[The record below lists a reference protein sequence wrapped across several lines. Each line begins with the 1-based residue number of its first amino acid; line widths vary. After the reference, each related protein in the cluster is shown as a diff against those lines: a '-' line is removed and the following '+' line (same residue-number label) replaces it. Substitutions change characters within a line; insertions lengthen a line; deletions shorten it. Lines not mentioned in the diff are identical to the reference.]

1 LQVLLY
7 RGRWAESEKE
17 ATEIINSGSYTLET
31 DLNRVFTINS
41 NESIWNL
48 AAVVEGKETWEG
60 YFFLPSNSSVIPK
73 YILNDNLLNAFET
86 SDKRKNAWTNKNT
99 VNGITYFYPFK
110 YKLRSTTTT
119 PLETYVVFRL
129 AELYLVRAEALAMQ
143 NNLTAALS
151 DLNMIRKR
159 AGLSNLPTNLNKEQI
174 LSAISQERRVELF
187 IEWAH
192 RWFDLK
198 RTGNAITVLRPLKP
212 SLEESDLLYP
222 IPYSQLET
230 NPYLLQNP
238 GY

>member
-1 LQVLLY
+1 
-7 RGRWAESEKE
+7 
-17 ATEIINSGSYTLET
+17 
-31 DLNRVFTINS
+31 
-41 NESIWNL
+41 
-48 AAVVEGKETWEG
+48 
-60 YFFLPSNSSVIPK
+60 
-73 YILNDNLLNAFET
+73 
-86 SDKRKNAWTNKNT
+86 
-99 VNGITYFYPFK
+99 
-110 YKLRSTTTT
+110 
-119 PLETYVVFRL
+119 L